1 MLSKQQRKLK
11 RMAALISILSK
22 YGFKEVGVRI
32 TGKNIKSADIETETD
47 SDNTSVYTRIR
58 MVLEELGPTFV
69 KLGQAFS
76 NREDILPKE
85 MIAELQSLQDKVEE
99 ADLDIHEILEDNFGE
114 AYKKYFQSVDKKPLG
129 SASIAQVYKAVL
141 ASGEEVVLK
150 VKRPDINEVIEG
162 DLLLMKD
169 LIRILG
175 TYFEFT
181 DTLNLEEAINTFEK
195 SLLNELSLVNEREN
209 IEKLA
214 KNFKDN
220 PNTYVPKVYP
230 YLSNNEVLC
239 MEFIKGA
246 KITDKAFLEEHD
258 INPIQLAEKG
268 LQLYLTQILE
278 HGFFHADPHAGNI
291 MVMPDGRIVFIDL
304 GAMGTIYPDDQELL
318 EDLILNL
325 ITKNVSKL
333 IAILKKM
340 ALRIEIKDER
350 KLNADITEILKM
362 VDATSLNDIKIEVML
377 DKFKV
382 ILYENKVIMPNYFTL
397 LARGIVLIES
407 VGRTLNP
414 EMNITSSI
422 EPYISH
428 IFKKRLSPQ
437 YLLNKGINK
446 IAEITDD
453 VQNIPVELRSVLLQ
467 LSEGNLVVNT
477 KDKDSAK
484 LQSSLKSSFNNL
496 IIAIILASNM
506 IGTAILL
513 ASDTKPLLFDIS
525 IWGLL
530 GILTSGIIA
539 AFLFLKAM
547 RR

>member
-114 AYKKYFQSVDKKPLG
+114 EYKKYFQSVDKKPLG

-258 INPIQLAEKG
+258 INPTQLAEKG

-291 MVMPDGRIVFIDL
+291 MVMSDGRIVFIDL

-377 DKFKV
+377 DKFKG

-422 EPYISH
+422 EPYVSH

-496 IIAIILASNM
+496 IIAIILAANM

-525 IWGLL
+525 VWGLFS
-530 GILTSGIIA
+530 ILTSGIIA